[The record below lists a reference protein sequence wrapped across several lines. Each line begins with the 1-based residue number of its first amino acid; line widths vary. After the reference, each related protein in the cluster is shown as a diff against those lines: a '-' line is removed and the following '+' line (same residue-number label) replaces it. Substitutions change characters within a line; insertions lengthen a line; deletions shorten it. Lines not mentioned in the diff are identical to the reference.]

1 MAAARTFAAALGL
14 TALLTLVAHE
24 APAQNAAA
32 AAQDLETAD
41 DFRIRVSAALTLGR
55 THPPGA
61 RALLERALADQHP
74 AVRIAAAAA
83 LAALGDPAAIP
94 AMQQRMRTESSPS
107 VRSQLQAAIT
117 ALASSGEGK
126 WAATRYVVTIGDMR
140 NRSGVRGDQAAS
152 VLRTATNAHAQSIP
166 GALLTD
172 PSDATTLQQAAA
184 RHVPVLLID
193 GSLQRLSQA
202 QRNTEVSYHAQ
213 VDFSMRRVPEQVLRG
228 MLSGSATSVGSVSS
242 LHDPG
247 IVRMLQDQAID
258 GAVESALRGAA
269 QGFGEAIK

>member
-1 MAAARTFAAALGL
+1 MAAARTSAAALGL

-61 RALLERALADQHP
+61 RELLERALADQHP
-74 AVRIAAAAA
+74 AVRIAA
-83 LAALGDPAAIP
+83 
-94 AMQQRMRTESSPS
+94 MQQRLRTESSPS

-126 WAATRYVVTIGDMR
+126 WAGTRYVVTIGDMR

-172 PSDATTLQQAAA
+172 PTDATTLQQAAA